1 MPNTHKNSSFIAV
14 IFILSK
20 KINLKAPAIHK
31 CSFANSEITNIQSKG
46 WDDLQGEGIVLKMI
60 CLDIWRQWYINI
72 QAHFQWT
79 NCPSYPIRWRELEAD
94 CCWFTFVL
102 LWHVPYM
109 QDTRCSSAKRLISA
123 TINVRSLEHS
133 LMRNVTSCLL
143 VIPVH
148 MGSPIL
154 QALCVTNT
162 TPFLHILL

>member
-1 MPNTHKNSSFIAV
+1 
-14 IFILSK
+14 
-20 KINLKAPAIHK
+20 
-31 CSFANSEITNIQSKG
+31 
-46 WDDLQGEGIVLKMI
+46 MI

-143 VIPVH
+143 VNTCSHGQSHPASLMCHKYNTISAHPPLEFLFVVH
-148 MGSPIL
+148 FTKEPSVEAGSVRRFSD
-154 QALCVTNT
+154 LCQRLG
-162 TPFLHILL
+162 FSAGYGRQIKMYKAG